1 MARTTTLRRTK
12 SAADAAPFLDLLD
25 RMETLVKTIDIDW
38 PEQITQ
44 DARRRLTR
52 LERAL
57 RHAPETR
64 ERL

>member
-1 MARTTTLRRTK
+1 MARTTTLRRNK
-12 SAADAAPFLDLLD
+12 AADAAPFLDLLD
-25 RMETLVKTIDIDW
+25 RMETLVKTSDIDW
-38 PEQITQ
+38 PEQITA
-44 DARRRLTR
+44 DERRRLTR

>member
-1 MARTTTLRRTK
+1 MAKTSNLRRTK

-25 RMETLVKTIDIDW
+25 QMETLVKTSDIDW
-38 PEQITQ
+38 PEQITA